1 MDEGSTPS
9 ISTKRKQAAEFFGGL
24 FFMLIW
30 NFFPIFTAAKQHLY
44 LLPKAMKEE
53 KNRKLTAKEQRRLAV
68 FEETC
73 ERFSQQGYKMTN
85 LTIGIVKAN
94 IIVLLLSIPVV
105 AIGVLLFLWKNPLSL
120 LAPNPKGSLLFIV
133 LFAVLVVAHELI
145 HGLTWSL
152 FSEHHF
158 KDIEFGFMKEYL
170 TPYCTC
176 TVPLSKGPYI
186 WGALMPCILLGI
198 LPTAIGILLGMPL
211 LFWTGIVMTLSA
223 GGDIMIV
230 IKVLAFKSQRE
241 SEEILVYDHPTQA
254 GSVIFE
260 K

>member
-1 MDEGSTPS
+1 MAYRFIDYFCVLNEKET
-9 ISTKRKQAAEFFGGL
+9 
-24 FFMLIW
+24 
-30 NFFPIFTAAKQHLY
+30 
-44 LLPKAMKEE
+44 MKSE
-53 KNRKLTAKEQRRLAV
+53 KNRKLSAKEQRRLNV

-73 ERFSQQGYKMTN
+73 ERLSQKGYKKTD

-94 IIVLLLSIPVV
+94 LFVFLLAIPVV
-105 AIGVLLFLWKNPLSL
+105 AIGVLLFAWKNPISL
-120 LAPNPKGSLLFIV
+120 LMPSPQGSLLFIV
-133 LFAVLVVAHELI
+133 LFIVLIVAHELI

-152 FSEHHF
+152 YAEHHF

-176 TVPLSKGPYI
+176 TTPLLKSHYI
-186 WGALMPCILLGI
+186 MGALMPCVVLGI
-198 LPTAIGILLGMPL
+198 FPMAIGILLGSHL
-211 LFWTGIVMTLSA
+211 LFWTGIVMILAA

-230 IKVLAFKSQRE
+230 IKVLAYKSQRD
-241 SEEILVYDHPTQA
+241 SKEILVYDHPTQA

>member
-1 MDEGSTPS
+1 
-9 ISTKRKQAAEFFGGL
+9 
-24 FFMLIW
+24 
-30 NFFPIFTAAKQHLY
+30 
-44 LLPKAMKEE
+44 MKSE
-53 KNRKLTAKEQRRLAV
+53 KNRKLSAKEQRRLNV

-73 ERFSQQGYKMTN
+73 ERLSQKGYKKTD

-94 IIVLLLSIPVV
+94 LFVFLLAIPVV
-105 AIGVLLFLWKNPLSL
+105 AIGVLLFAWKNPISL
-120 LAPNPKGSLLFIV
+120 LMPSPQGSLLFIV
-133 LFAVLVVAHELI
+133 LFIVLIVAHELI

-152 FSEHHF
+152 YAEHHF

-176 TVPLSKGPYI
+176 TTPLLKSHYI
-186 WGALMPCILLGI
+186 MGALMPCVVLGI
-198 LPTAIGILLGMPL
+198 FPMAIGILLGSHL
-211 LFWTGIVMTLSA
+211 LFWTGIVMILAA

-230 IKVLAFKSQRE
+230 IKVLAYKSQRD
-241 SEEILVYDHPTQA
+241 SKEILVYDHPTQA

>member
-1 MDEGSTPS
+1 
-9 ISTKRKQAAEFFGGL
+9 
-24 FFMLIW
+24 
-30 NFFPIFTAAKQHLY
+30 
-44 LLPKAMKEE
+44 MKEE
-53 KNRKLTAKEQRRLAV
+53 KNRKLSAKEQKRLNV

-73 ERFSQQGYKMTN
+73 EKLSQQGYKRN
-85 LTIGIVKAN
+85 DLTISIVKAN
-94 IIVLLLSIPVV
+94 LFVFLLAIPVV
-105 AIGVLLFLWKNPLSL
+105 AIGVLLFAWKNPISL
-120 LAPNPKGSLLFIV
+120 LAPNPRGSLQFIVLFIV
-133 LFAVLVVAHELI
+133 LIVVHELI

-176 TVPLSKGPYI
+176 TTPLPKSHYI
-186 WGALMPCILLGI
+186 MGALMPCIVLGI
-198 LPTAIGILLGMPL
+198 LPTAIGILLGSSL
-211 LFWTGIVMTLSA
+211 LFWIGIIMILSA

-230 IKVLAFKSQRE
+230 WKVLAFKKQDE
-241 SEEILVYDHPTQA
+241 SEEVLIYDHPTQA

>member
-1 MDEGSTPS
+1 M
-9 ISTKRKQAAEFFGGL
+9 
-24 FFMLIW
+24 
-30 NFFPIFTAAKQHLY
+30 FTFAPMNEKET
-44 LLPKAMKEE
+44 MKEE
-53 KNRKLTAKEQRRLAV
+53 KDRKLSAKEQKRLGV

-73 ERFSQQGYKMTN
+73 ERLSREGYKKTD

-94 IIVLLLSIPVV
+94 LFVLLLAIPVV
-105 AIGVLLFLWKNPLSL
+105 AVGVLLFGWRTPISL
-120 LAPNPKGSLLFIV
+120 LTPTPQGSLLFIV
-133 LFAVLVVAHELI
+133 VFLVLIVAHELI

-152 FSEHHF
+152 YAEHHF

-176 TVPLSKGPYI
+176 TTPLLKSHYI
-186 WGALMPCILLGI
+186 IGALMPCIILGI
-198 LPTAIGILLGMPL
+198 LPTAIGILLGSHL
-211 LFWTGIVMTLSA
+211 LFWIGIVMILSA

-230 IKVLAFKSQRE
+230 WKVLAFKKQDE
-241 SEEILVYDHPTQA
+241 SKEILIYDHPTQA